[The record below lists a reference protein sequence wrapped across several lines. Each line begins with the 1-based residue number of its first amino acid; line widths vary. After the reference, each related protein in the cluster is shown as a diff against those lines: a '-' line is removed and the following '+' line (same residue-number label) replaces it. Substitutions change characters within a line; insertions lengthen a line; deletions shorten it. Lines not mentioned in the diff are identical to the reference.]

1 MTKKKKILTALLVC
15 VIAALIA
22 GSMWLMNYMPEY
34 REATQEE
41 IEKFSVYK
49 VDFTKLEGAAG
60 KTELEILL
68 SMCTQVDPE
77 TLEPIGDRETTA
89 TEDPNKYYTSETMAQ
104 YLVEYKS
111 DLTITFSEGVLS
123 VGYLQRDGLTVVL
136 GYDKD
141 GLYALGVYNKAENY
155 AYFEHAGK
163 ASIATN
169 INSSFGG

>member
-1 MTKKKKILTALLVC
+1 MTKMKKILTALLVC

-49 VDFTKLEGAAG
+49 VDFTKLEGFAG
-60 KTELEILL
+60 KTDLEIVL
-68 SMCTQVDPE
+68 SMCTEVDPQ
-77 TLEPIGDRETTA
+77 TLEPVTEGETTA
-89 TEDPNKYYTSETMAQ
+89 TEATDKYYISETLSQ
-104 YLVEYKS
+104 YLVEFKS
-111 DLTITFSEGVLS
+111 DLTISMSGGVLS
-123 VGYLQRDGLTVVL
+123 VGYLQEGGLTVVL